1 MARTAG
7 PQLEIKY
14 GYLYGPRC
22 ITPAWPLAASVVF
35 KNTGGKFCDLDANNR
50 LTIAVAG
57 QTDIKG
63 WALAGEYTASATAGA
78 STEALDIS
86 HWAVYGIPSNSA
98 PAASHLGESCDLV
111 VASNIQK
118 ASISLSSEDVI
129 HIVDYNATDSV
140 VAVHLVTRNI
150 TFAGVV

>member
-1 MARTAG
+1 MAVTAG
-7 PQLEIKY
+7 PQKEIKY

-22 ITPAWPLAASVVF
+22 IVPNWPLAASVVF
-35 KNTGGKFCDLDANNR
+35 KNEGGKFCDLDSNNR

-78 STEALDIS
+78 SKEALDLS
-86 HWAVYGIPSNSA
+86 HWSVYGIPSDTA
-98 PAASHLGESCDLV
+98 PAAGNLGESCDLV
-111 VASNIQK
+111 VSSDVQK
-118 ASISLSSEDVI
+118 ASISLSSEDII

-140 VAVHLVTRNI
+140 VAVHLIEKNI

>member
-1 MARTAG
+1 MAVTSG
-7 PQLEIKY
+7 PQKEIKY

-86 HWAVYGIPSNSA
+86 HFSVYGIPSNSA
-98 PAASHLGESCDLV
+98 PAAGNLGETCDLV
-111 VASNIQK
+111 VSSNVQK
-118 ASISLSSEDVI
+118 ASISLSSEDII

-140 VAVHLVTRNI
+140 VAVHLVGKNI
-150 TFAGVV
+150 TYAGVV